1 MSSIETVDLSF
12 DEFGTPGNPAVVIL
26 HGFFA
31 SSRNWRHIARKLG
44 EKYHVYVPD
53 MRNHGASS
61 HSPSMDYPHMAADL
75 SGFFER
81 QDLNSATVLGH
92 SMGGKAAMWFA
103 LHYPEKI
110 DDLIIV
116 DIAPVSYQH
125 SFDVMIQALI
135 NLPLDNI
142 SNRRQAEDF
151 LSEAVPDQSFRQ
163 FLLQNLVLSEG
174 EYAWKI
180 NLEIFKQ
187 TAPNIIA
194 FPTVDPLQTF
204 TEQVLFVTGTE
215 SDYILPKYADAVYS
229 LFPSAI
235 IEKIPKTGHWLHVQA
250 PQAFIKIVEDYLS

>member
-1 MSSIETVDLSF
+1 MSNLDTVTLSF
-12 DEFGTPGNPAVVIL
+12 DEFGTTGNPPIVIL

-31 SSRNWRHIARKLG
+31 SSRNWRQIARKLG
-44 EKYHVYVPD
+44 EKYHVFVPD
-53 MRNHGASS
+53 MRNHGSSS
-61 HSPSMDYPHMAADL
+61 HSPTMDYPHMAADVADYL
-75 SGFFER
+75 GR
-81 QDLNSATVLGH
+81 QGLKSVTLLGH

-125 SFDVMIQALI
+125 SFDVMIQALMD
-135 NLPLDNI
+135 LPLEEI
-142 SNRRQAEDF
+142 SNRKQAEDF

-187 TAPNIIA
+187 
-194 FPTVDPLQTF
+194 FQKLR
-204 TEQVLFVTGTE
+204 L
-215 SDYILPKYADAVYS
+215 LKC
-229 LFPSAI
+229 
-235 IEKIPKTGHWLHVQA
+235 
-250 PQAFIKIVEDYLS
+250 